1 MRWLRGTRVSQN
13 HRLGQVHAGERKAW
27 HRNRDQNPFEC
38 MLRPEGVAPVDPA
51 ASKEAVTHH
60 ILANQKN
67 DDCQEDDKQEFY
79 NS

>member
-1 MRWLRGTRVSQN
+1 
-13 HRLGQVHAGERKAW
+13 
-27 HRNRDQNPFEC
+27 

-60 ILANQKN
+60 VLAKQKN
-67 DDCQEDDKQEFY
+67 DDCQEDDKQELY